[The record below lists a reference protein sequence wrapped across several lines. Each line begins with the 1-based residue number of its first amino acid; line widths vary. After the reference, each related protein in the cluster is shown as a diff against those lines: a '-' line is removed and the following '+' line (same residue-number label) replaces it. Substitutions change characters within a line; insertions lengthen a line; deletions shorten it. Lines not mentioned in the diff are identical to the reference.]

1 MISTSPI
8 IIVSLNTQKIWI
20 YDRTTSGNNV
30 AGNCLVGL
38 DTAKKWVMIITLTIR
53 VDTFH
58 VGRRYRWWK
67 YTHPNNGG
75 RT

>member
-30 AGNCLVGL
+30 AGTCLVGL

-67 YTHPNNGG
+67 LHSSK
-75 RT
+75 